1 MAIGVNR
8 SSASEAQSELAT
20 MIGVPVEEAVA
31 ALATFS
37 LEVRFIILQPPHSVI
52 ITCIVWLIC
61 VCGVLQP
68 SLA

>member
-37 LEVRFIILQPPHSVI
+37 LEVRAITLQPPHCVI
-52 ITCIVWLIC
+52 TTCIV
-61 VCGVLQP
+61 
-68 SLA
+68 